1 MKNKISLINHY
12 GNGNAVLKMNYKKG
26 LASLLVM
33 LTLSFSGTSLYAQSM
48 GISNTLITPDPSSI
62 LELRTTSKGML
73 IPRMTTTDRDAIST
87 PANGLM
93 IYNTV
98 SKQFN
103 FYNGSFWV
111 ALLSGSASSLS
122 VDSGS
127 TLSTSSTTDVVL
139 EGMSKTVQE
148 AGTYLALFNGQVIIP
163 AASNSVG
170 FSTATAKS
178 DLNFIYTDITN
189 IPVTNTAHA
198 LTFGSGEI
206 LFPGVYTITGAMS
219 IAGTLTLD
227 GQGDANALFIIRGSA
242 AFNTGADVTVKLI
255 NGASAENIYWVANDA
270 IGLGANTIIQGTLF
284 SNSAAIAVGAG
295 CKVTGRLLTK
305 GGALA
310 FGPGELSLPLNDSSI
325 DFRTVDTFIMFT
337 GGGGVAN
344 TGASTYTSD
353 IGTNLGAITGFESA
367 TVDGTIYQAGSTT
380 TVTAVNHMATFSLYK
395 NGVLILN
402 SSRTRT
408 HLKNPSDVSLQ
419 GFAAAAAGDTIDV
432 RWKIDEQPSDLKDIS
447 VNNRILTLVKVGN

>member
-1 MKNKISLINHY
+1 
-12 GNGNAVLKMNYKKG
+12 
-26 LASLLVM
+26 
-33 LTLSFSGTSLYAQSM
+33 
-48 GISNTLITPDPSSI
+48 
-62 LELRTTSKGML
+62 
-73 IPRMTTTDRDAIST
+73 
-87 PANGLM
+87 
-93 IYNTV
+93 
-98 SKQFN
+98 
-103 FYNGSFWV
+103 
-111 ALLSGSASSLS
+111 
-122 VDSGS
+122 
-127 TLSTSSTTDVVL
+127 
-139 EGMSKTVQE
+139 
-148 AGTYLALFNGQVIIP
+148 
-163 AASNSVG
+163 
-170 FSTATAKS
+170 
-178 DLNFIYTDITN
+178 
-189 IPVTNTAHA
+189 
-198 LTFGSGEI
+198 
-206 LFPGVYTITGAMS
+206 MS

-344 TGASTYTSD
+344 TGASTYTGD
-353 IGTNLGAITGFESA
+353 IGTNLGAITGFEFA

-380 TVTAVNHMATFSLYK
+380 TVTAVNHMATFGLYK

-402 SSRTRT
+402 SSRIRT

-419 GFAAAAAGDTIDV
+419 GFATAAAGDTIDV

-447 VNNRILTLVKVGN
+447 VNNRILTLIKVGN

>member
-1 MKNKISLINHY
+1 MKNKISLINYY
-12 GNGNAVLKMNYKKG
+12 GNGNAVFKMNYKKG
-26 LASLLVM
+26 LLSLLVM
-33 LTLSFSGTSLYAQSM
+33 LALSLNGTVLYAQSM
-48 GISNTLITPDPSSI
+48 GISSTLITPDPSSI

-73 IPRMTTTDRDAIST
+73 IPRMAPADRDAIST

-93 IYNTV
+93 IYNTE

-103 FYNGSFWV
+103 FYNGSAWV
-111 ALLSGSASSLS
+111 ALLSGSSSLS
-122 VDSGS
+122 VNSGS

-139 EGMSKTVQE
+139 DGMSKTVQE

-178 DLNFIYTDITN
+178 DLNLIYTNITD
-189 IPVTNTAHA
+189 IPVTNTTHA
-198 LTFGSGEI
+198 LAFGSGEV
-206 LFPGVYTITGAMS
+206 LLPGVYTITGAIS

-227 GQGDANALFIIRGSA
+227 GQGDTNALFIIRGSA
-242 AFNTGADVTVKLI
+242 AFNTGAGVTVNLV

-284 SNSAAIAVGAG
+284 SNSAAIAAG
-295 CKVTGRLLTK
+295 DGCIVTGRLLTK

-310 FGPGELSLPLNDSSI
+310 FGGGELSLPLNDSSI
-325 DFRTVDTFIMFT
+325 DFRSLDTFIMFT
-337 GGGGVAN
+337 GGGGIAN
-344 TGASTYTSD
+344 TGVSTYTGD
-353 IGTNLGAITGFESA
+353 IGTDLGAITGFGTA

-380 TVTAVNHMATFSLYK
+380 TVTEVNHKATFSLYK

-408 HLKNPSDVSLQ
+408 HKNNPSDVSLQ
-419 GFAAAAAGDTIDV
+419 GVANAAAGDTIDV
-432 RWKIDEQPSDLKDIS
+432 RWKIDQQPSDIKDIS
-447 VNNRILTLVKVGN
+447 VNNRILTLVKLDN